1 MNSKVVILCSGFG
14 LGFYVPGLLISN
26 SFTKKDIE
34 SEVVVFEDY
43 VVKEKR
49 DNILVNKTA
58 YHDNFKAALLAQ
70 RMPWDIRQS
79 FDTKKVDM
87 LLNSWKENEIEN
99 FIVLSGHWVFLLEEY
114 KKRFNLEK
122 INAQI
127 IYIDC
132 KPSPSWKSLNK
143 YIQNYSDG
151 YAETFLFDYDN
162 NEVKYTIGI
171 EEDDVIIFEERENR
185 FMIHGGGWGMGTY
198 KDKIPELEEQ
208 GFGLDIIAYKI
219 EEASQQKAKNRY
231 FMMDPQ
237 WTAWGHEKHNKAV
250 FPPFA
255 EIIADKETKFITKD
269 EYHPSFDLAKSCKA
283 MISKPGGGTLIDSLN
298 ACTPII
304 LLDPFGDH
312 EKKNAELW
320 KSLGFGISYDKWKE
334 AGFDMEILNK
344 LHRNLLKQKKISKD
358 YTTEYI
364 KLKVERR

>member
-14 LGFYVPGLLISN
+14 LGFYVPGLLIN
-26 SFTKKDIE
+26 NNFMKKDIE
-34 SEVVVFEDY
+34 SEVVVFENY
-43 VVKEKR
+43 VVKDKR
-49 DNILVNKTA
+49 DNILINKTA
-58 YHDNFKAALLAQ
+58 YHDNFKAALVAQ

-79 FDTKKVDM
+79 IDVEKVDM
-87 LLNSWKENEIEN
+87 LLNSWKENEVKN
-99 FIVLSGHWVFLLEEY
+99 FIVLSGHWIFLLEEY
-114 KKRFNLEK
+114 KKRFKLEK

-127 IYIDC
+127 VYIDC

-143 YIQNYSDG
+143 YIQNYSDN
-151 YAETFLFDYDN
+151 YDETFLFDYAN
-162 NEVKYTIGI
+162 NEVQYTIGI
-171 EEDDVIIFEERENR
+171 EEDEVIPFDERENR

-198 KDKIPELEEQ
+198 RDKIPELEAQ
-208 GFGLDIIAYKI
+208 GFGLDIIAYKK
-219 EEASQQKAKNRY
+219 EEASHKNAANRY
-231 FMMDPQ
+231 FMVDPQ
-237 WTAWGHEKHNKAV
+237 WTAWRDETDKKAV

-255 EIIADKETKFITKD
+255 EIIVNKEPEFVTKD

-320 KSLGFGISYDKWKE
+320 ESLGFGISYDKWKE

-344 LHRNLLKQKKISKD
+344 LHINLLKQKALTKD
-358 YTTEYI
+358 YTSEYI
-364 KLKVERR
+364 KSFNTKS

>member
-14 LGFYVPGLLISN
+14 LGFYVPGLLIN
-26 SFTKKDIE
+26 NNFTKKDIE

-49 DNILVNKTA
+49 DNIAINKTA

-79 FDTKKVDM
+79 IDEEKVDR
-87 LLNSWKENEIEN
+87 LLSSWKESEIEN
-99 FIVLSGHWVFLLEEY
+99 FVVLSGHWIFLLEEY
-114 KKRFNLEK
+114 KKRFKLEK

-127 IYIDC
+127 VYIDC

-143 YIQNYSDG
+143 YIQNYSDI
-151 YAETFLFDYDN
+151 YAETFLFDYDS

-171 EEDDVIIFEERENR
+171 EEDEVIPFEERENR

-208 GFGLDIIAYKI
+208 GFFLDVIAYKK
-219 EEASQQKAKNRY
+219 EEASRQKSNNRY

-237 WTAWGHEKHNKAV
+237 WTAWGDEEHKKAV

-255 EIIADKETKFITKD
+255 EIIEDKEPKFATRD

-320 KSLGFGISYDKWKE
+320 ERLGFGISYDKWKE

-344 LHRNLLKQKKISKD
+344 LHSNLLKQKKLSKD
-358 YTTEYI
+358 YSTEYI
-364 KLKVERR
+364 KGLI